1 MFTDYRF
8 YALQDRVLSE
18 QYLAERIE
26 ERRRYALAAAR
37 RPSLRARIAR
47 RFFALAETWRVVW
60 ERLETKGR
68 L

>member
-26 ERRRYALAAAR
+26 ERRRYSLAAAR

-60 ERLETKGR
+60 EKLEAKGR